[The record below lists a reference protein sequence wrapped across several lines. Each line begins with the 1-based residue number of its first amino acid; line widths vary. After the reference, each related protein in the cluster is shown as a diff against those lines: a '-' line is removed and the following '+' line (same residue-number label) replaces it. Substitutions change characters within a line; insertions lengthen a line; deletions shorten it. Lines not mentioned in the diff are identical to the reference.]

1 MKNGFADDINSKY
14 KEVAVGK
21 RRTWTVVV
29 TDFNYPDLSIEE
41 EELSQW
47 DSQIVPA
54 QCTAPEEV
62 LKAGKDADALIAQ
75 YAPITRYVIERL
87 SKCKVLGRYG
97 IGVDNIDVAAATF
110 RGIAVVNVPSYC
122 EEEVSEH
129 TLAFLLAWVRRVPHY
144 KEEVRRGI
152 WDWKTGRPI
161 YRLQGKTLGLLGFG
175 KIARLVARKA
185 KAFGLTVIA
194 HDPYLADEVFA
205 QEGVERVEFDELLA
219 RSDFLSIHVPLT
231 ESTRHLIDEEALAK
245 MKPTACLI
253 NTSRGGVIDERA
265 LIQALQAGRIAGA
278 CLDVTDQEPPDPQN
292 PLLELEQ
299 VLISPHVA
307 WYSEESQ
314 IELRRKIARDV
325 GRALNG
331 ILPEGLVNR
340 ELAHLFRSV

>member
-1 MKNGFADDINSKY
+1 M
-14 KEVAVGK
+14 GK

-41 EELSQW
+41 QELSQW

-54 QCTAPEEV
+54 QCTTPEEV

-87 SKCKVLGRYG
+87 SKCKALGRYG
-97 IGVDNIDVAAATF
+97 IGVDNIDVAAATAQ
-110 RGIAVVNVPSYC
+110 GIVVINVPSYC

-129 TLAFLLAWVRRVPHY
+129 VLALLLAWVRKVPHY
-144 KEEVRRGI
+144 NEEVRRGI

-161 YRLQGKTLGLLGFG
+161 HRLQGKTLGLLGFG

-205 QEGVERVEFDELLA
+205 YEGVARVEFGELLA

-278 CLDVTDQEPPDPQN
+278 CLDVTDLEPPDSHN
-292 PLLELEQ
+292 PLLKMEQ
-299 VLISPHVA
+299 VLLSPHVG

-340 ELAHLFRSV
+340 ELAGRFRSA